1 MANAIGGCFM
11 LPPRGSLSI
20 YNSNKYTTKVLT
32 NSKLYSIILKKIEV
46 RCAMSRQSQ
55 NALPKRRLLKGAD
68 AEDDLRQK
76 IGLAGR
82 NNILFAVA
90 KVCGELSYLC

>member
-1 MANAIGGCFM
+1 
-11 LPPRGSLSI
+11 
-20 YNSNKYTTKVLT
+20 
-32 NSKLYSIILKKIEV
+32 
-46 RCAMSRQSQ
+46 MSRQSQ